1 MQSKN
6 EEKQNLGSDN
16 KEDGEFFYY
25 FNGAVKEKLLIREKS
40 TSFIFRKMKLNDNN
54 RWIYFFN
61 SIVEIR
67 PTN

>member
-25 FNGAVKEKLLIREKS
+25 FNGAVEEKLMIREKS
-40 TSFIFRKMKLNDNN
+40 TSFIFRKMK
-54 RWIYFFN
+54 
-61 SIVEIR
+61 S
-67 PTN
+67 